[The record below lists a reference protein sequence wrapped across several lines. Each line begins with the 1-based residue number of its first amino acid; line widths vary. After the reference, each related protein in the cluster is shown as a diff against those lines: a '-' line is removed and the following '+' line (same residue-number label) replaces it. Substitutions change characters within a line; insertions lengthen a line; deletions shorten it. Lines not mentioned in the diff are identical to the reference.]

1 MNTDLSHGAPDT
13 FTVSATSALFNLLDH
28 EVAQHVGNEIVL
40 LDALNTYAEVVAF
53 EIDEA
58 VTRARQAGR
67 SWSSIGDALGI
78 TRQAAHQRYAPQ
90 QRHAE

>member
-28 EVAQHVGNEIVL
+28 EVAQARNEIVL

-78 TRQAAHQRYAPQ
+78 TRQAAHQRYAAQ